1 MKIFPG
7 MHYTMGGLWVD
18 FNQMTNIPGV
28 FAAGEAEY
36 QYHGANRLGANSLVS
51 CIYGG
56 FVSGPNALAYAKSLT
71 AAEGDGGA
79 AHELARQQQINKSL
93 ISSSGTENP
102 FKIWRELGETMTAN
116 VTVIRYNKNINA
128 TDEKIVDLLGRFR
141 NINLSDKSQ
150 WANTS
155 FAFTRQLYNM
165 LQISRVVAQGA
176 ALRDESRGAHYKP
189 DFPDRDDENF
199 LKTTKA
205 TFAPDADEPRFE
217 WEEVDTQFIKPR
229 PRKY

>member
-1 MKIFPG
+1 MLFRSYK
-7 MHYTMGGLWVD
+7 
-18 FNQMTNIPGV
+18 
-28 FAAGEAEY
+28 
-36 QYHGANRLGANSLVS
+36 
-51 CIYGG
+51 
-56 FVSGPNALAYAKSLT
+56 
-71 AAEGDGGA
+71 
-79 AHELARQQQINKSL
+79 
-93 ISSSGTENP
+93 
-102 FKIWRELGETMTAN
+102 N
-116 VTVIRYNKNINA
+116 V
-128 TDEKIVDLLGRFR
+128 
-141 NINLSDKSQ
+141 NLSDKSQ

-176 ALRDESRGAHYKP
+176 ALRNESRGAHYKP

-205 TFAPDADEPRFE
+205 TFAPDADQPRFE